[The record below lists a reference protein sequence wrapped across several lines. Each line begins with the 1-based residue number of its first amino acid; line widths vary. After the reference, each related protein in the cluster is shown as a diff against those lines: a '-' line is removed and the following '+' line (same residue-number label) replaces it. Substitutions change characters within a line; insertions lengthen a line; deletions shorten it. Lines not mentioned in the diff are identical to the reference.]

1 LGWGLE
7 FLFSIAGRNIMATFA
22 EIELVPGGVIA
33 WLIVGLIAGF
43 LAGKVMRG
51 AGYGLIGDLVVG
63 LIGAFIGGY
72 FSGMFITA
80 AYGFIGSI
88 VVAFLGACLLIWVV
102 RLFASSRSTI

>member
-1 LGWGLE
+1 
-7 FLFSIAGRNIMATFA
+7 MAMFA
-22 EIELVPGGVIA
+22 EVDLAPGGLIA
-33 WLIVGLIAGF
+33 WLFVGLIAGF

-63 LIGAFIGGY
+63 LIGAFLGGLL
-72 FSGMFITA
+72 SGMFITG

-102 RLFASSRSTI
+102 RLFAARRSSI

>member
-1 LGWGLE
+1 MMA
-7 FLFSIAGRNIMATFA
+7 LFADV
-22 EIELVPGGVIA
+22 ELAPGGVIA

-51 AGYGLIGDLVVG
+51 AGYGLVGDLVVG

-72 FSGMFITA
+72 CSGMFITA
-80 AYGFIGSI
+80 DYGFIGSI

-102 RLFASSRSTI
+102 RLFASRRSYV

>member
-1 LGWGLE
+1 
-7 FLFSIAGRNIMATFA
+7 MAMFA
-22 EIELVPGGVIA
+22 DIDLAPGGVIA
-33 WLIVGLIAGF
+33 WLFVGLIAGF

-72 FSGMFITA
+72 CSGMFITA

-102 RLFASSRSTI
+102 RLFASSRSAA

>member
-1 LGWGLE
+1 MA
-7 FLFSIAGRNIMATFA
+7 LFAY
-22 EIELVPGGVIA
+22 IELAPGGVIA

-51 AGYGLIGDLVVG
+51 AGYGLVGDLVVG

-72 FSGMFITA
+72 CSGMFITA
-80 AYGFIGSI
+80 AYGFMGSI

-102 RLFASSRSTI
+102 RLFAARRSTI